1 MTSKQR
7 YFYDFIDVLPTEVTM
22 GGDNPNICRENE
34 QVIEVRA
41 YFTRMLKLFGYV
53 QHSRTFETS

>member
-1 MTSKQR
+1 M
-7 YFYDFIDVLPTEVTM
+7 LPTEVTM